1 MSVIYHLKQQCK
13 VHRLDQQPGAW
24 APNNKWKRNMVRGNH
39 RQSTTSH
46 CRFRW
51 VVDVDFKCICYRT
64 VRTPWSGIP
73 SKTKLKEKSLKDSD
87 NYLEIRSVCERV
99 FHEKYDR
106 KMCKVNHKT
115 RNFLVPLCLLAWSF
129 IISGESLAFVL
140 QRFQRQVGLYHKV
153 ISIATECHPSVE

>member
-1 MSVIYHLKQQCK
+1 
-13 VHRLDQQPGAW
+13 
-24 APNNKWKRNMVRGNH
+24 MVRGNH

-51 VVDVDFKCICYRT
+51 VADVDFKCICYRT
-64 VRTPWSGIP
+64 IRTPWSGIP

-106 KMCKVNHKT
+106 KMCKANHKT
-115 RNFLVPLCLLAWSF
+115 RNLSVPLCLLAWSF
-129 IISGESLAFVL
+129 IMVWGKPGICAPEISAASGSLPWSNFHCN
-140 QRFQRQVGLYHKV
+140 GMT
-153 ISIATECHPSVE
+153 S